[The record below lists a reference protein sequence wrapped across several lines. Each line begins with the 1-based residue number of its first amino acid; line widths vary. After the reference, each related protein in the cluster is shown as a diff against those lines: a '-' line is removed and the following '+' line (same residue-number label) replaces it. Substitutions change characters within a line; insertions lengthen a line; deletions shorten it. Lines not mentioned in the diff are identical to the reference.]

1 MTFPSPPRGHGPRH
15 ALRDDRAGGGSDFPT
30 DPTMPAP
37 LNRVPRRDVRRGDRP
52 AMRQPTVDVV
62 VPRVFVEPDELM
74 DKLRARALRWGIARD
89 VLLVAVAVFL
99 LASWAGPTVARW
111 LGIG

>member
-1 MTFPSPPRGHGPRH
+1 
-15 ALRDDRAGGGSDFPT
+15 
-30 DPTMPAP
+30 
-37 LNRVPRRDVRRGDRP
+37 
-52 AMRQPTVDVV
+52 VV